1 MNIEKKDI
9 QFLSKELIDYIQN
22 NDEPTYKTNNGEE
35 VSQVILKVNN
45 SLGLWEIRNQISKL
59 YERDSYEFEG
69 WNESYDQP
77 YKNEVQDLPR
87 EFQSD
92 FKTTNKNVHNNL
104 QQIEKNDSDFYYKLG
119 FIYIDVINNVN
130 NKNYQT
136 SVNNRQKQLF
146 TFVENSNLNYKN
158 HINSV
163 TNNVKNKIYP
173 DFITILGIFTA
184 ITFAIFGGMN
194 LLTDL
199 FKNIGSSTTSLGQTL
214 IIAAVFGLIM
224 WGIIEL
230 LFYWIS
236 KIKGTTNS
244 TKDKNKKWFNWIA
257 FIILTFLLIVGVWL
271 FIL

>member
-22 NDEPTYKTNNGEE
+22 NDEPTYKTNKGEE

-130 NKNYQT
+130 NKN
-136 SVNNRQKQLF
+136 
-146 TFVENSNLNYKN
+146 
-158 HINSV
+158 
-163 TNNVKNKIYP
+163 
-173 DFITILGIFTA
+173 
-184 ITFAIFGGMN
+184 
-194 LLTDL
+194 
-199 FKNIGSSTTSLGQTL
+199 
-214 IIAAVFGLIM
+214 
-224 WGIIEL
+224 
-230 LFYWIS
+230 
-236 KIKGTTNS
+236 
-244 TKDKNKKWFNWIA
+244 
-257 FIILTFLLIVGVWL
+257 
-271 FIL
+271 

>member
-22 NDEPTYKTNNGEE
+22 NDEPTYKTNKGEE

-119 FIYIDVINNVN
+119 FIYIDVINL
-130 NKNYQT
+130 
-136 SVNNRQKQLF
+136 SLI
-146 TFVENSNLNYKN
+146 
-158 HINSV
+158 HI
-163 TNNVKNKIYP
+163 
-173 DFITILGIFTA
+173 
-184 ITFAIFGGMN
+184 
-194 LLTDL
+194 
-199 FKNIGSSTTSLGQTL
+199 
-214 IIAAVFGLIM
+214 
-224 WGIIEL
+224 
-230 LFYWIS
+230 
-236 KIKGTTNS
+236 
-244 TKDKNKKWFNWIA
+244 
-257 FIILTFLLIVGVWL
+257 
-271 FIL
+271 